1 MKLKHFLYGFIAGG
15 LVAGFSTMLTA
26 PNSGDV
32 TRAQIKKKKQLVLK
46 RLSELK
52 TNLIQIKDS
61 ATVATKEGKMNILT
75 FLSEVK
81 ISLTQWE
88 KEICP
93 QQQAIQKELIEM
105 KETVQEL
112 ENKFSEYSK

>member
-1 MKLKHFLYGFIAGG
+1 MKLKHFFYGFIAGG
-15 LVAGFSTMLTA
+15 LAAGISTMLTA

-32 TRAQIKKKKQLVLK
+32 TRARIKKKKQLVLNQL
-46 RLSELK
+46 RELK

-93 QQQAIQKELIEM
+93 QQQAIQKELVEM

-112 ENKFSEYSK
+112 EREFSEYSE